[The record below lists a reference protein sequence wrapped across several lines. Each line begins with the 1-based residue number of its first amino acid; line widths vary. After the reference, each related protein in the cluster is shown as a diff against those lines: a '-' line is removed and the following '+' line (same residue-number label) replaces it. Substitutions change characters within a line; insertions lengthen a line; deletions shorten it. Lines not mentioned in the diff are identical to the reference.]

1 VLLRSVAERVAALPS
16 ARRVWRALKLI
27 AGGFR
32 GEAITL
38 RASALTYLTLLSLV
52 PLLAVIY
59 SVVDL
64 VSGHAPFHD
73 AVQKYVNEQLGIGA
87 GAAVAGALTQFTNKA
102 TMQTLGLIGFALLL
116 FSALSLL
123 WNIESAFNHIYAV
136 KRPRSPVQRLLK
148 YWAFLTI
155 GPVFLTA
162 SVAVT
167 WQITAIQAGHGHKGH
182 SEIVHVLAAL
192 SSVLITYAALS
203 FLYKVLPNARVRFRS
218 ALSAGL
224 VAGTAWELAKFVFA
238 EVSSHLVQVHRI
250 YGPVAVL
257 PIVLTWV
264 YISWF
269 ICLTGCRLCYALD
282 ASRRPEPHPLLLA
295 AEAREVFVAR
305 VLVAAALLQRQAIS
319 PASVA
324 RLAREV
330 EAPRRLV
337 REALR
342 ALEQGGLCVEARQ
355 GGFVLAR
362 DATGITLADLRAAG
376 RKSVPFPRQEPDA
389 AGEALVRAFAQAD
402 GVAQGAL
409 SETLDEFLQRFP
421 RVSALRLQSPP
432 EAQPPPL
439 RPSRAIKPQ
448 A

>member
-1 VLLRSVAERVAALPS
+1 
-16 ARRVWRALKLI
+16 
-27 AGGFR
+27 
-32 GEAITL
+32 
-38 RASALTYLTLLSLV
+38 
-52 PLLAVIY
+52 
-59 SVVDL
+59 
-64 VSGHAPFHD
+64 
-73 AVQKYVNEQLGIGA
+73 VQKYVNEQLGIGA
-87 GAAVAGALTQFTNKA
+87 GAAIAGSLSQFTSKA
-102 TMQTLGLIGFALLL
+102 TVQTLGLIGFALLL

-167 WQITAIQAGHGHKGH
+167 WQIGAMQAAHGRSGH
-182 SEIVHVLAAL
+182 SELVHVFAAL
-192 SSVLITYAALS
+192 SSVLITYAALA

-218 ALSAGL
+218 ALTAGF

-238 EVSSHLVQVHRI
+238 DLSAHLVQVHRI

-295 AEAREVFVAR
+295 AEAREVFVGR
-305 VLVAAALLQRQAIS
+305 VLVATASLQRQGFS
-319 PASVA
+319 PVSVG
-324 RLAREV
+324 RLVREV
-330 EAPRRLV
+330 DAPRRLI

-342 ALEQGGLCVEARQ
+342 ALEQAGLCVEARR
-355 GGFVLAR
+355 GGYVLAR
-362 DATGITLADLRAAG
+362 DASRITLAELRGAG

-389 AGEALVRAFAQAD
+389 ASEALARAFAQAE
-402 GVAQGAL
+402 GVAQGV
-409 SETLDEFLQRFP
+409 LDETVDQFLQRT
-421 RVSALRLQSPP
+421 RQLGALRLQAAS
-432 EAQPPPL
+432 EGQPPPIRSQRSL
-439 RPSRAIKPQ
+439 KPE